1 VFKKLLIANRG
12 EIACRIAR
20 TCRRLGIEVAGVHSA
35 ADANALHVKTIGES
49 YEIGRAA
56 ASDSY
61 LRIDAVIDAAKA
73 AGAEAIHPGFGFLA
87 ENAAFARAVE
97 AAGLVFIGPT
107 PDVIERLGDK
117 ASAKREAEAA
127 DVPTVPGSQMPS
139 EDPAAIARTVR
150 ELGLPA
156 MLKAAAGGGG
166 KGMRA
171 VADLDG
177 LAGEIEA
184 AMREAKNSFGYAGL
198 IVERLIEH
206 GRHIEVQIA
215 GDGKGNVI
223 HLFERECSL
232 QRRHQKLIEEAPAAN
247 LAAKLRERML
257 TDAVRLGQR
266 LRYRG
271 VGTVEFIVSGDS
283 YYFLEVNPRLQV
295 EHPVTEM
302 VTGIDIVELM
312 LRIAAGDGLPMAQ
325 ADIQCGG
332 HAVEARICAEDPA
345 NNFLPCTGE
354 LAYVRFPDAGARV
367 ETGVESGSTVTPY
380 YDSMLAKLI
389 AHAETRDEALDKL
402 GRALDQTSIFGIT
415 TNQSFLTRLIGLPE
429 TRNATFHTRLIDE
442 QIGQLVDKAKVSDT
456 EALALGAYFWMTRQ
470 RPPAATNPSHNP
482 PYNPWQSREVT
493 GWQMSAGD
501 DGLSPIPI
509 LHLEAACASA
519 EIRFAPR
526 QADGTMLVGI
536 NDDRLLVRLVPD
548 GDDSF
553 TAVVGSRRETVRIRQ
568 HDQTLFV
575 HDRRGVHTLTAIPYL
590 TYISATAETS
600 GELRAPM
607 TGMILKVNV
616 SVGDRIKAGDVAAIL
631 ESMKMELRISS
642 ETDGV
647 VAAVNCRAGETV
659 ERNAVI
665 VVVEPD
671 GPA

>member
-1 VFKKLLIANRG
+1 VFKKILIANRG

-61 LRIDAVIDAAKA
+61 LRIDAVIAAAKA
-73 AGAEAIHPGFGFLA
+73 ADAEAIHPGFGFLA

-97 AAGLVFIGPT
+97 AAELVFIGPT
-107 PDVIERLGDK
+107 PDVIDRLGDK

-184 AMREAKNSFGYAGL
+184 AMREAKNSFGHGGL
-198 IVERLIEH
+198 IVEKLIEH

-266 LRYRG
+266 LNYRG

-312 LRIAAGDGLPMAQ
+312 LRIAAENDLPVAQ
-325 ADIQCGG
+325 ADIKCGG

-354 LAYVRFPDAGARV
+354 LAYVRFPDAGVRV

-415 TNQSFLTRLIGLPE
+415 TNQSFLARLIGLPE

-442 QIGQLVDKAKVSDT
+442 QIGQLVDRAKGSDT

-470 RPPAATNPSHNP
+470 RPPIATDSSHNP
-482 PYNPWQSREVT
+482 WLSREVT
-493 GWQMSAGD
+493 CWHMAAGD

-509 LHLEAACASA
+509 LHLEAAGASA
-519 EIRFAPR
+519 EIRFAPL

-536 NDDRLLVRLVPD
+536 NDDRLSVRLVPD
-548 GDDSF
+548 DDDSY
-553 TAVVGSRRETVRIRQ
+553 TAVVGSRRETVRIHQ

-590 TYISATAETS
+590 TYISAAAETS

-671 GPA
+671 APT

>member
-1 VFKKLLIANRG
+1 VFKKILIANRG

-20 TCRRLGIEVAGVHSA
+20 TCRRLGVEVAGVHSS
-35 ADANALHVKTIGES
+35 ADADAFHVKTIGES
-49 YEIGRAA
+49 YAIGGAA

-61 LRIDAVIDAAKA
+61 LRIDAVIGAAKA

-97 AAGLVFIGPT
+97 TAGLVFIGPT

-127 DVPTVPGSQMPS
+127 DVPTVPGSQTPS
-139 EDPAAIARTVR
+139 EDAAAIARTVR

-171 VADLDG
+171 VSDLDG

-184 AMREAKNSFGYAGL
+184 AMREARNSFGYAGL
-198 IVERLIEH
+198 IVEKLIEH

-215 GDGKGNVI
+215 GDGNGNVI

-247 LAAKLRERML
+247 LAAKLRDRMVD
-257 TDAVRLGQR
+257 DAVRLGKR
-266 LRYRG
+266 LNYRG
-271 VGTVEFIVSGDS
+271 VGTVEFIVSGDR

-312 LRIAAGDGLPMAQ
+312 LRIAAGGGLPMAQ
-325 ADIQCGG
+325 DDIKCRG

-345 NNFLPCTGE
+345 NNFLPSTGE
-354 LAYVRFPDAGARV
+354 LAYVKFPESGVRV
-367 ETGVESGSTVTPY
+367 ETGVESGSVVSPY

-402 GRALDQTSIFGIT
+402 GQALHQTSIFGIT
-415 TNQSFLTRLIGLPE
+415 TNQGFLVRLIGLSE

-442 QIGQLVDKAKVSDT
+442 QIDRLVDKVKGPDAR
-456 EALALGAYFWMTRQ
+456 ALALGAYFWMTKQ
-470 RPPAATNPSHNP
+470 RPSATGNPQH
-482 PYNPWQSREVT
+482 NPWQSRETT
-493 GWQMSAGD
+493 GWQMAAGD

-509 LHLEAACASA
+509 LHLEAAGASA

-526 QADGTMLVGI
+526 QADGTMIVGI
-536 NDDRLLVRLVPD
+536 NEDKLAVRLVPAD
-548 GDDSF
+548 GDSF
-553 TAVVGSRRETVRIRQ
+553 TAVVGGRRETVRIHQ
-568 HDQTLFV
+568 DDQTLFV
-575 HDRRGVHTLTAIPYL
+575 HDLHGVHTLTAIPYL
-590 TYISATAETS
+590 TYISALAETS

-616 SVGDRIKAGDVAAIL
+616 AVGDRIKAGDVAAIL
-631 ESMKMELRISS
+631 ESMKMELRINS

-659 ERNAVI
+659 ERNAVV

-671 GPA
+671 GQA

>member
-1 VFKKLLIANRG
+1 MFKKILIANRG

-20 TCRRLGIEVAGVHSA
+20 TCRRLGIEVAGVHSS
-35 ADANALHVKTIGES
+35 ADADALHVKTVGES
-49 YEIGRAA
+49 YEIGGPA

-61 LRIDAVIDAAKA
+61 LRIEAVIGAAKT

-87 ENAAFARAVE
+87 ENATFARAVE
-97 AAGLVFIGPT
+97 TAGLVFIGPT

-127 DVPTVPGSQMPS
+127 DVPTVPGSPMPS
-139 EDPAAIARTVR
+139 EDAAEVVRIVR
-150 ELGLPA
+150 ELGLPV

-171 VADLDG
+171 VTHLDG

-198 IVERLIEH
+198 IVEKLIEH

-215 GDGKGNVI
+215 GDGSGNVI

-247 LAAKLRERML
+247 LAAELREKMMA
-257 TDAVRLGQR
+257 DAVRLGKR
-266 LRYRG
+266 LGYRG
-271 VGTVEFIVSGDS
+271 VGTVEFIVSGDR

-312 LRIAAGDGLPMAQ
+312 LRIAAGHGLPVSQ
-325 ADIQCGG
+325 SDVRCSG

-354 LAYVRFPDAGARV
+354 LAYVKFPGAGIRV
-367 ETGVESGSTVTPY
+367 ETGVESKSVVSPF

-389 AHAETRDEALDKL
+389 AHASTRDEALDKL
-402 GRALDQTSIFGIT
+402 AHALGETSIFGIT

-429 TRNATFHTRLIDE
+429 TRNATFHTRLIDA
-442 QIGQLVDKAKVSDT
+442 QIDRLVDRKKEPDT
-456 EALALGAYFWMTRQ
+456 EAMALGACFWLTGQ
-470 RPPAATNPSHNP
+470 RPSAAN
-482 PYNPWQSREVT
+482 NPWQSRETT
-493 GWQMSAGD
+493 GWQMATAG

-509 LHLEAACASA
+509 LHLEAAGASA

-526 QADGTMLVGI
+526 QADGTMIVGI
-536 NDDRLLVRLVPD
+536 NDDKVSVRLVQGD
-548 GDDSF
+548 GDRF
-553 TAVVGSRRETVRIRQ
+553 TAIIGSRREVVRIHQ
-568 HDQTLFV
+568 HNQTLFV
-575 HDRRGVHTLTAIPYL
+575 HDLRGVHTLTAIPYL
-590 TYISATAETS
+590 SYISATAETS

-607 TGMILKVNV
+607 MGMILKVNV
-616 SVGDRIKAGDVAAIL
+616 AVGDRIKAGDVVAIL

-659 ERNAVI
+659 ERNAV
-665 VVVEPD
+665 VVVVTPD
-671 GPA
+671 EQT

>member
-1 VFKKLLIANRG
+1 VFKKILIANRG

-20 TCRRLGIEVAGVHSA
+20 TCHRLGIAVAGVHSA
-35 ADANALHVKTIGES
+35 ADAEALHVKAIGES
-49 YEIGRAA
+49 IEIGSAA

-61 LRIDAVIDAAKA
+61 LRIDAVIDAARTT
-73 AGAEAIHPGFGFLA
+73 GAQAIHPGFGFLA

-107 PDVIERLGDK
+107 PEVIERLGDK

-127 DVPTVPGSQMPS
+127 NVPTVPGSKTPS
-139 EDPAAIARTVR
+139 EDAVEIARIVR
-150 ELGLPA
+150 ELGLPV

-171 VADLDG
+171 VSHLDG
-177 LAGEIEA
+177 LADEIES
-184 AMREAKNSFGYAGL
+184 AMREAKSSFGYPGL
-198 IVERLIEH
+198 IVEKLIER

-215 GDGKGNVI
+215 GDGKGNVL

-247 LAAKLRERML
+247 LSSTLRDKMIA
-257 TDAVRLGQR
+257 DAVRLGKR
-266 LRYRG
+266 LSYRG
-271 VGTVEFIVSGDS
+271 VGTVEFILSGDT

-302 VTGIDIVELM
+302 VTGIDIVETM
-312 LRIAAGDGLPMAQ
+312 LRIAAREGLPFAQ
-325 ADIQCGG
+325 STVRCRG

-345 NNFLPCTGE
+345 NDFLPCTGN
-354 LAYVRFPDAGARV
+354 LAYVRFPADGVRV

-402 GRALDQTSIFGIT
+402 ARALDETSIFGIT
-415 TNQSFLTRLIGLPE
+415 TNQAFLERLIGLPA
-429 TRNATFHTRLIDE
+429 TRDATFHTRLIDE
-442 QIGQLVDKAKVSDT
+442 QIDQLVDRAPDHSA
-456 EALALGAYFWMTRQ
+456 EALALGAYFWMIQQRQ
-470 RPPAATNPSHNP
+470 PAAGG
-482 PYNPWQSREVT
+482 PWQSRDMT
-493 GWQMSAGD
+493 GWQMVADD

-509 LHLEAACASA
+509 LHLEAAGASA

-526 QADGTMLVGI
+526 RADGAMMVGV
-536 NDDRLLVRLVPD
+536 NDDKRLVRLIPLEN
-548 GDDSF
+548 DSF
-553 TAVVGSRRETVRIRQ
+553 TAIVGARRETVRIYQ
-568 HDQTLFV
+568 HEQTVFV
-575 HDRRGVHTLTAIPYL
+575 HDLRGVHTLTAIPYL
-590 TYISATAETS
+590 TYISAAAETS

-607 TGMILKVNV
+607 MGMILKVNV
-616 SVGDRIKAGDVAAIL
+616 AIGDRIRVGDVAAIL
-631 ESMKMELRISS
+631 ESMKMELRITS

-647 VAAVNCRAGETV
+647 VTAINCRAGETV
-659 ERNAVI
+659 ERNAIV

-671 GPA
+671 RQQ

>member
-1 VFKKLLIANRG
+1 MFKKILIANRG

-61 LRIDAVIDAAKA
+61 LRIDAVIAAAKA
-73 AGAEAIHPGFGFLA
+73 ADAEAIHPGFGFLA

-97 AAGLVFIGPT
+97 AAELVFIGPT
-107 PDVIERLGDK
+107 PDVIDRLGDK

-184 AMREAKNSFGYAGL
+184 AMREAKNSFGHGGL
-198 IVERLIEH
+198 IVEKLIEH

-266 LRYRG
+266 LNYRG

-312 LRIAAGDGLPMAQ
+312 LRIAAENDLPVAQ
-325 ADIQCGG
+325 ADIKCGG

-354 LAYVRFPDAGARV
+354 LAYVRFPDAGVRV

-402 GRALDQTSIFGIT
+402 SRALDQTSIFGIT
-415 TNQSFLTRLIGLPE
+415 TNQSFLARLIGLPE

-442 QIGQLVDKAKVSDT
+442 QIGQLVDRAKGSDT

-470 RPPAATNPSHNP
+470 RPPVATNSSHNP
-482 PYNPWQSREVT
+482 WLSREAT
-493 GWQMSAGD
+493 CWQMAAGD

-509 LHLEAACASA
+509 LHLEAAGASA
-519 EIRFAPR
+519 EIRFAPL

-536 NDDRLLVRLVPD
+536 NDDRLSVRLVPD
-548 GDDSF
+548 DDDSY
-553 TAVVGSRRETVRIRQ
+553 TAVVGSRRETVRIHQ

-590 TYISATAETS
+590 TYISAAAETS

-671 GPA
+671 APT

>member
-1 VFKKLLIANRG
+1 VFKKILIANRG

-20 TCRRLGIEVAGVHSA
+20 TCRRLGVEVAGVHSS
-35 ADANALHVKTIGES
+35 ADADALHVKKIGES
-49 YEIGRAA
+49 YAIGGAA

-61 LRIDAVIDAAKA
+61 LRIDAVIGAAKA

-97 AAGLVFIGPT
+97 TAGLVFIGPT

-127 DVPTVPGSQMPS
+127 DVPTVPGSQTPS
-139 EDPAAIARTVR
+139 EDAAAIARTVR

-171 VADLDG
+171 VSDLDG

-184 AMREAKNSFGYAGL
+184 AMREARNSFGYAGL
-198 IVERLIEH
+198 IVEKLIEH

-215 GDGKGNVI
+215 GDGNGNVI

-247 LAAKLRERML
+247 LAAKLRDRMVD
-257 TDAVRLGQR
+257 DAVRLGKR
-266 LRYRG
+266 LNYRG
-271 VGTVEFIVSGDS
+271 VGTVEFIVSGDR

-312 LRIAAGDGLPMAQ
+312 LRIAAGGGLPMAQ
-325 ADIQCGG
+325 DDIKCRG

-345 NNFLPCTGE
+345 NNFLPSTGE
-354 LAYVRFPDAGARV
+354 LAFVKFPESGVRV
-367 ETGVESGSTVTPY
+367 ETGVESGSVLSPY

-402 GRALDQTSIFGIT
+402 GQALHQTSIFGIT
-415 TNQSFLTRLIGLPE
+415 TNQGFLVRLIGLSE

-442 QIGQLVDKAKVSDT
+442 QIDRLVDKVKGPDAQ
-456 EALALGAYFWMTRQ
+456 ALALGAYFWMTKQ
-470 RPPAATNPSHNP
+470 RPSATGNPQH
-482 PYNPWQSREVT
+482 NPWQSRETT
-493 GWQMSAGD
+493 GWQMAAGD

-509 LHLEAACASA
+509 LHLEAAGASA

-526 QADGTMLVGI
+526 QADGTMIVGI
-536 NDDRLLVRLVPD
+536 NEDKLAVRLVPAD
-548 GDDSF
+548 GDSF
-553 TAVVGSRRETVRIRQ
+553 TAVVGGRRETVRIHQ
-568 HDQTLFV
+568 DDQTLFV
-575 HDRRGVHTLTAIPYL
+575 HDLHGVHTLTAIPYL
-590 TYISATAETS
+590 TYISALAETS

-616 SVGDRIKAGDVAAIL
+616 AVGDRIKAGDVAAIL
-631 ESMKMELRISS
+631 ESMKMELRINS

-659 ERNAVI
+659 ERNAVV

-671 GPA
+671 GQA